1 MSAVQTRMP
10 SKNAVI
16 SELALARAQRNTVLI
31 IDDLFS
37 SRLLLAEIVRQI
49 DGKLNLELFDT
60 PSRALE
66 YARNNRVDMVLTDY
80 KLPEFDGV
88 QLVRQIRALPHC
100 IDVPIVVITV
110 VDDRRVRYEALEAG
124 ATDFLIK
131 PLDEHETRARCA
143 NLLDLRRHKIV
154 LSDQARVLQYQV
166 DKSVAEIHER
176 ELETLSKLAKAGE
189 FRDRTTG
196 NHLTRMA
203 RYSALI
209 GHNLGL
215 APETVHVLEVAAP
228 MHDIGKIGIPDS
240 ILLKPGPLTPEEDG
254 IMKTH
259 PRIGYDILKGS
270 PSKYLSMG
278 AIIALGSPRE
288 IRRLGLPQRATRR
301 RHSDRRPRCCRC
313 RRVRCIGQRATLQ
326 ARLDDRGWLCLPAG
340 AEGKALRPALRRG
353 FRERGGE
360 GEGDTAAV
368 CGFID
373 SDGTLKGQR
382 IVESIRLAPGRFR
395 NEEIV
400 AVEFQ
405 FKTASRNEQEYQYR
419 LVSRSATARSSLYG
433 PATPALAQEMRPSHF
448 DQSI

>member
-1 MSAVQTRMP
+1 MSAAQSRSPAKSTV
-10 SKNAVI
+10 V
-16 SELALARAQRNTVLI
+16 SELAMARAQRNTVLI

-60 PSRALE
+60 PGRALE
-66 YARNNRVDMVLTDY
+66 FARNNRVDMVLTDY

-100 IDVPIVVITV
+100 VDVPIVVITV

-166 DKSVAEIHER
+166 DKSIAEIHER
-176 ELETLSKLAKAGE
+176 ELETLAKLAKAGE

-209 GHNLGL
+209 GSNLGL

-240 ILLKPGPLTPEEDG
+240 ILLKKGPLTADEDAV
-254 IMKTH
+254 MKTH

-278 AIIALGSPRE
+278 AIIALGHHEKFDGSGYPNGLHGDDIPIVARVVAVADVFDALVSERPYKHAWSIEEGFAYLQSQKGKHFDPRCVEAFVSGIEKVRE
-288 IRRLGLPQRATRR
+288 I
-301 RHSDRRPRCCRC
+301 
-313 RRVRCIGQRATLQ
+313 Q
-326 ARLDDRGWLCLPAG
+326 AQY
-340 AEGKALRPALRRG
+340 
-353 FRERGGE
+353 
-360 GEGDTAAV
+360 GD
-368 CGFID
+368 
-373 SDGTLKGQR
+373 S
-382 IVESIRLAPGRFR
+382 
-395 NEEIV
+395 
-400 AVEFQ
+400 
-405 FKTASRNEQEYQYR
+405 
-419 LVSRSATARSSLYG
+419 
-433 PATPALAQEMRPSHF
+433 
-448 DQSI
+448 

>member
-1 MSAVQTRMP
+1 MVLARFFWHPPLGRENIMIAAHQPRP
-10 SKNAVI
+10 SGVI

-66 YARNNRVDMVLTDY
+66 YARNNRADMILTDY

-88 QLVRQIRALPHC
+88 QLVRQLRSLPHC
-100 IDVPIVVITV
+100 VDVPIVVITV
-110 VDDRRVRYEALEAG
+110 VDDKRVRYQALEAG

-143 NLLDLRRHKIV
+143 NLLELRRHKIV

-176 ELETLSKLAKAGE
+176 ELETLAKLAKAGE

-203 RYSALI
+203 RYSSLI
-209 GHNLGL
+209 GVNLGL

-228 MHDIGKIGIPDS
+228 MHDIGKIGIADS
-240 ILLKPGPLTPEEDG
+240 ILLKEGPLTREEDEV
-254 IMKTH
+254 MKSH

-278 AIIALGSPRE
+278 ALIALGHHERFDGSGYPN
-288 IRRLGLPQRATRR
+288 GL
-301 RHSDRRPRCCRC
+301 H
-313 RRVRCIGQRATLQ
+313 G
-326 ARLDDRGWLCLPAG
+326 DDIP
-340 AEGKALRPALRRG
+340 
-353 FRERGGE
+353 
-360 GEGDTAAV
+360 
-368 CGFID
+368 
-373 SDGTLKGQR
+373 
-382 IVESIRLAPGRFR
+382 
-395 NEEIV
+395 IV
-400 AVEFQ
+400 ARVVAIADVFD
-405 FKTASRNEQEYQYR
+405 A
-419 LVSRSATARSSLYG
+419 LVS
-433 PATPALAQEMRPSHF
+433 ERPYKHAWRHF
-448 DQSI
+448 

>member
-1 MSAVQTRMP
+1 MSLAQR
-10 SKNAVI
+10 SSGKGII
-16 SELALARAQRNTVLI
+16 SELALARAQRNTVVI
-31 IDDLFS
+31 VDDLFS

-66 YARNNRVDMVLTDY
+66 FCRNNRVDMILTDY

-88 QLVRQIRALPHC
+88 QLVRQLRALPHC
-100 IDVPIVVITV
+100 VDVPIVVITV

-143 NLLDLRRHKIV
+143 NLLELRRHKIV

-196 NHLTRMA
+196 NHLARMGK
-203 RYSALI
+203 YSALI
-209 GHNLGL
+209 GTNLGL
-215 APETVHVLEVAAP
+215 ASETVHVLEFAAP

-240 ILLKPGPLTPEEDG
+240 ILLKGGPLTPEEDVV
-254 IMKTH
+254 MKNH

-278 AIIALGSPRE
+278 AIIALGHHEKYDGSGYPTGMHGE
-288 IRRLGLPQRATRR
+288 DIPI
-301 RHSDRRPRCCRC
+301 
-313 RRVRCIGQRATLQ
+313 V
-326 ARLDDRGWLCLPAG
+326 AR
-340 AEGKALRPALRRG
+340 
-353 FRERGGE
+353 
-360 GEGDTAAV
+360 
-368 CGFID
+368 
-373 SDGTLKGQR
+373 
-382 IVESIRLAPGRFR
+382 
-395 NEEIV
+395 IV
-400 AVEFQ
+400 AVADVFD
-405 FKTASRNEQEYQYR
+405 A
-419 LVSRSATARSSLYG
+419 LVS
-433 PATPALAQEMRPSHF
+433 ERPYKHAWTIEDGFAYLLSQKGKHF
-448 DQSI
+448 DASVVDAFLANTDRVRDIQGQYADK

>member
-1 MSAVQTRMP
+1 MRAAHPRNPGKSAV
-10 SKNAVI
+10 V
-16 SELALARAQRNTVLI
+16 SELAHARAQRNTVLI
-31 IDDLFS
+31 IDDLLG

-66 YARNNRVDMVLTDY
+66 YARNNRVDMILTDY

-88 QLVRQIRALPHC
+88 QLVRHLRALPHC

-131 PLDEHETRARCA
+131 PLDEHETKARCA

-166 DKSVAEIHER
+166 DKSIAEIHER
-176 ELETLSKLAKAGE
+176 ELETLAKLAKAGE

-196 NHLTRMA
+196 NHLARMA

-209 GHNLGL
+209 GANLGL

-228 MHDIGKIGIPDS
+228 MHDIGKIGIPDA
-240 ILLKPGPLTPEEDG
+240 ILLKDGPLTPDEDA

-278 AIIALGSPRE
+278 AIIALGHHEMFDGSGYPNGLHGEDIPIVARVVSVADVFDALVSERPYKHAWSIEESFTYLESQKGKHFDPRCIDAFMSGGEKVRE
-288 IRRLGLPQRATRR
+288 IQK
-301 RHSDRRPRCCRC
+301 
-313 RRVRCIGQRATLQ
+313 QY
-326 ARLDDRGWLCLPAG
+326 
-340 AEGKALRPALRRG
+340 
-353 FRERGGE
+353 
-360 GEGDTAAV
+360 GD
-368 CGFID
+368 
-373 SDGTLKGQR
+373 L
-382 IVESIRLAPGRFR
+382 
-395 NEEIV
+395 
-400 AVEFQ
+400 
-405 FKTASRNEQEYQYR
+405 
-419 LVSRSATARSSLYG
+419 
-433 PATPALAQEMRPSHF
+433 
-448 DQSI
+448 